1 MISKDRYLWNGYLA
15 DRYLCFGIGTLQ
27 IGTSGNRYLVLAP
40 PETGLAGG
48 KIRMSS
54 SVVKGPP
61 LEVGSLYALGLL
73 VHVSCQ

>member
-1 MISKDRYLWNGYLA
+1 M
-15 DRYLCFGIGTLQ
+15 GTLQ
-27 IGTSGNRYLVLAP
+27 IGTSGNRYLVFAP
-40 PETGLAGG
+40 LETGLDGG